1 MTRPAA
7 MPLMR
12 SSGFFMQLKKSTMSS
27 TVPARPRFS
36 KEPKLPSALAPKPPP
51 KSVMPTCTR
60 LRPMSMTTTPLT
72 VGVMTF
78 FR

>member
-1 MTRPAA
+1 MA

-12 SSGFFMQLKKSTMSS
+12 KSGFFMQLKSS
-27 TVPARPRFS
+27 TITNTSEAKPKFS
-36 KEPKLPSALAPKPPP
+36 TEPKVPSAFAPKPPP

-60 LRPMSMTTTPLT
+60 LKPIIITTTPLT
-72 VGVMTF
+72 VGVITF